1 LHWALKLIFT
11 LLLMAA
17 ALVILYQINNPFGPY
32 PFLFIETG
40 RYLVLLL
47 VFLLGTA
54 LPLIWLTFSHI
65 EDFPLAPGGMLS
77 KVLNT
82 AFIFFAGW
90 AISNCIV
97 RGIQYLL
104 LNSPISN
111 YGPVFSVLELSYF
124 FYLLNSAATK
134 IFNIK
139 MKKALLSAVPFIL
152 SFILF
157 PLEITLVRSWFAQSR
172 ENPFERATPTGYLLL
187 VFFALVPLSLVIIS
201 NLSRRSGRSLATSEK
216 FSKPLIETDQP
227 EQMYQ
232 QSLTLLNM
240 GKRKQALK
248 LLDDV
253 ISKSNYKPDVLFQR
267 GKLLLEMKNPEG
279 AARDFETYLDV
290 KKRNISDEPYIFLIE
305 SYRTLGEWE
314 NVIEVSN
321 EFLGKFPTHMQGWFF
336 KAEAFK
342 KYGDDKAAVST
353 LKEMLGC
360 WKDVPVYRHSAEK
373 EWLDKGKNLLHE
385 LTTPKK

>member
-1 LHWALKLIFT
+1 
-11 LLLMAA
+11 MAA

-40 RYLVLLL
+40 RYLILLL
-47 VFLLGTA
+47 IFLIGTA

-97 RGIQYLL
+97 RGLQYLL

-124 FYLLNSAATK
+124 FYLLNSAATT

-152 SFILF
+152 FFILF

-172 ENPFERATPTGYLLL
+172 ENPFERATPLGYLLL
-187 VFFALVPLSLVIIS
+187 VFFALIPLLLVIIS

-216 FSKPLIETDQP
+216 FSRPLIETDQP

-253 ISKSNYKPDVLFQR
+253 ISKSDYKPDVLFQR

-290 KKRNISDEPYIFLIE
+290 KKRKISAEPYIFLID

-353 LKEMLGC
+353 LKEMLES

-373 EWLDKGKNLLHE
+373 EWLDKGKNLLQE
-385 LTTPKK
+385 LTALKK

>member
-1 LHWALKLIFT
+1 
-11 LLLMAA
+11 
-17 ALVILYQINNPFGPY
+17 
-32 PFLFIETG
+32 
-40 RYLVLLL
+40 
-47 VFLLGTA
+47 
-54 LPLIWLTFSHI
+54 
-65 EDFPLAPGGMLS
+65 
-77 KVLNT
+77 
-82 AFIFFAGW
+82 
-90 AISNCIV
+90 
-97 RGIQYLL
+97 
-104 LNSPISN
+104 
-111 YGPVFSVLELSYF
+111 
-124 FYLLNSAATK
+124 
-134 IFNIK
+134 
-139 MKKALLSAVPFIL
+139 
-152 SFILF
+152 
-157 PLEITLVRSWFAQSR
+157 
-172 ENPFERATPTGYLLL
+172 
-187 VFFALVPLSLVIIS
+187 
-201 NLSRRSGRSLATSEK
+201 
-216 FSKPLIETDQP
+216 
-227 EQMYQ
+227 MYQ

-253 ISKSNYKPDVLFQR
+253 ISKSDYKPDVLFQR